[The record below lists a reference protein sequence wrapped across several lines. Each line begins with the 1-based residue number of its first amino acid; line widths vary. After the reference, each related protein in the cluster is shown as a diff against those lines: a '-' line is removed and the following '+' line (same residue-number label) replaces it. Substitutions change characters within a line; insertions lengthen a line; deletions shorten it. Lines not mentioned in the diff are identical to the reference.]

1 MMSTSKIRCEVSGNF
16 RSFRTKYA
24 IEDKLQEVA
33 SKLDSDV
40 VERISFNKHIHDAAS
55 YNDWKKTKSESI
67 ICELVI
73 PEMKEYEG
81 TFGKPHKSSV
91 IFTYKHTFSPIQEIF
106 GKGFV
111 FDGINCHFNEDGRK
125 SVSVKFEKE
134 TRV

>member
-24 IEDKLQEVA
+24 IEDKLQELA
-33 SKLDSDV
+33 SKVDSDV

-67 ICELVI
+67 DVVLVI

-81 TFGKPHKSSV
+81 IFGKPHKSSS
-91 IFTYKHTFSPIQEIF
+91 IFTYKHTFAPIQEIF

-111 FDGINCHFNEDGRK
+111 FDGINCHFDEDGRK
-125 SVSVKFEKE
+125 SVFVKFQKE

>member
-1 MMSTSKIRCEVSGNF
+1 MSTSKIRCEVLGTF
-16 RSFRTKYA
+16 RQYRKKYQM
-24 IEDKLQEVA
+24 EDKLQELA
-33 SKLDSDV
+33 SKFDSDV
-40 VERISFNKHIHDAAS
+40 VEKISFSRHIHEPAS

-67 ICELVI
+67 VVDLVI

-81 TFGKPHKSSV
+81 IFGKPHKSSV
-91 IFTYKHTFSPIQEIF
+91 IFTYKHTFTPIQEIF

-111 FDGINCHFNEDGRK
+111 FDGIDCRFDEDGRK

>member
-24 IEDKLQEVA
+24 IEDKLQELA
-33 SKLDSDV
+33 AKLDSDV
-40 VERISFNKHIHDAAS
+40 VERISFSKHIHEPAS
-55 YNDWKKTKSESI
+55 YKDWKKTKSESI
-67 ICELVI
+67 DVALVI

-81 TFGKPHKSSV
+81 IFGKPHKSSG
-91 IFTYKHTFSPIQEIF
+91 IFTYKHTFAPIQEIF

-111 FDGINCHFNEDGRK
+111 FDGINCHFDEDGRK

>member
-1 MMSTSKIRCEVSGNF
+1 MSTSKIRCEVSGI
-16 RSFRTKYA
+16 RTFRTKYA

-33 SKLDSDV
+33 SKLDSSV
-40 VERISFNKHIHDAAS
+40 IESISYSRHIHDAAS

-81 TFGKPHKSSV
+81 GVFSKPHKSSV
-91 IFTYKHTFSPIQEIF
+91 LFTYKHTFSPIQEIF

>member
-1 MMSTSKIRCEVSGNF
+1 MSTSKIRCEVSGI
-16 RSFRTKYA
+16 RTWRRRYEM
-24 IEDKLQEVA
+24 EDKLQKVA
-33 SKLDSDV
+33 SKLDSSV
-40 VERISFNKHIHDAAS
+40 IERISFSRYIHDAAS

-67 ICELVI
+67 VVDLVI

-81 TFGKPHKSSV
+81 IFGTHKSSV
-91 IFTYKHTFSPIQEIF
+91 LFTYKHTFTPIQEIF

-111 FDGINCHFNEDGRK
+111 FDGINCHFDDDGRK